1 MRPDRTG
8 IAVRADA
15 LVSNSSTGRR
25 IEAILPD
32 HKRNVQR
39 ADPAHPVGARR
50 VEDTN
55 LFKVHCDN
63 EPSGIEQK
71 QTKETKDLEKDD
83 WAAKREAVCGF
94 QRDRKI

>member
-1 MRPDRTG
+1 MIR
-8 IAVRADA
+8 
-15 LVSNSSTGRR
+15 
-25 IEAILPD
+25 
-32 HKRNVQR
+32 
-39 ADPAHPVGARR
+39 ARR
-50 VEDTN
+50 ESPIFFN
-55 LFKVHCDN
+55 VHCEN